1 MQFKIQSM
9 EFSIPRDKL
18 HDDKSQ
24 PENTSIFDNEQ
35 EISSTFLNP
44 IVELLLNSYANN
56 LFLCDKYRLH
66 TGNKVILKYILFF

>member
-44 IVELLLNSYANN
+44 IVELFAELIR
-56 LFLCDKYRLH
+56 K
-66 TGNKVILKYILFF
+66 